1 MAYPILFASTGNYS
15 IGSRGTGE
23 FYGGTLDE
31 VRIWNKVKTPAEI
44 AAQYCMELVGNETGL
59 ISYYKMSEG
68 AGMIIGTPLQV
79 QMMLLLPMVIIF
91 G

>member
-1 MAYPILFASTGNYS
+1 M
-15 IGSRGTGE
+15 
-23 FYGGTLDE
+23 DE
-31 VRIWNKVKTPAEI
+31 VRIWNKVKTAAEI
-44 AAQYCMELVGNETGL
+44 SAQYCMELVGNETGL